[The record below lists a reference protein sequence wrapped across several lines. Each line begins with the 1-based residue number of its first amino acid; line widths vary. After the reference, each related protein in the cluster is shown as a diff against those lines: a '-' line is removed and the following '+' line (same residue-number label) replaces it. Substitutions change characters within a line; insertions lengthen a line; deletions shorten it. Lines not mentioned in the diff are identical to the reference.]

1 MARDTFIDTQP
12 RLLAVN
18 LSRKL
23 LPVPFEHALNP
34 LLDHAI
40 DLSHFDARCQNA
52 ATGAPAY
59 PPARSLKV
67 VLLAYSPGIVSSRQ
81 RARAC
86 QEHVPCMA
94 LCGDRA
100 PHVTTIAKFVSSLGE
115 DIARVFAALHA
126 GCFAMALS
134 FQLTGAGFPP
144 SALHVESVIT
154 MAQQGFDWSM
164 AGIVLTLDAVVPG
177 IDDATF
183 REKANAAKVGCPVS
197 MALSA
202 VLITLEATLR
212 AE

>member
-1 MARDTFIDTQP
+1 MKRKATAVWQGTGMEGKGTLTSMSGLLNETPYSFLARFKNEDGKEGT
-12 RLLAVN
+12 
-18 LSRKL
+18 
-23 LPVPFEHALNP
+23 NP
-34 LLDHAI
+34 EELI
-40 DLSHFDARCQNA
+40 A
-52 ATGAPAY
+52 AA
-59 PPARSLKV
+59 
-67 VLLAYSPGIVSSRQ
+67 
-81 RARAC
+81 
-86 QEHVPCMA
+86 
-94 LCGDRA
+94 
-100 PHVTTIAKFVSSLGE
+100 
-115 DIARVFAALHA
+115 HA

-144 SALHVESVIT
+144 TALHVESVIT

-202 VLITLEATLR
+202 VPITLEATLR